1 MSTKT
6 IDSEFRGEGRRRFTQ
21 SLLRDV
27 GALERLLAA
36 GMLEE
41 GIRRI
46 GAEQEVFLVD
56 RGLHPAPAAMGVLQA
71 LEDPRYTTELGL
83 FQLEMN
89 LEPQVFTGDC
99 LSRMERQL
107 EELLAKAR
115 EAASRV
121 GVDLILAGILPTIR
135 KTDLGIESMV
145 PNPRYHALNQAMT
158 ALRGRAYDIFIKG
171 VDELRLTHDSVMVEA
186 CNASFQVHFQ
196 SGAKE
201 FANLYNIAQAVAG
214 PALAA
219 ATNSPILFGR
229 QLWSETRIALFQQAV
244 DTRSPSHQRE
254 SMPRVTFGDR
264 WVRQSVI
271 ELYREDIARFR
282 SLVGVDSDEDSVA
295 LVERGETPELRA
307 LRLHNGTVYRWN
319 RACYG
324 ITGGKPHLRIENR
337 VFPSGPSV
345 VDQIANGA
353 FWYGIMNALAS
364 RYEDITK
371 LMEFDHA
378 KRNFVAAA
386 REGLSAR
393 LLWFEREELSAPRLV
408 LDRLLP
414 LAHEGLAAASIADAD
429 RERYLGVLE
438 KRVRS
443 GRTGARWTVDS
454 LSAMQGHGTPG
465 ERLNALTA
473 AMRARQASGA
483 PVSEW
488 EPARLGEA
496 GGWQR
501 NYVRVEQYMETDF
514 VTVHEDDPVA
524 LVVHLMEWHRVR
536 HIPVEDTDHRLKGL
550 VSYRAVLRLLKESP
564 PGFDASMVPVGN
576 IMKRDPVSI
585 GPTMHTLK
593 AIGVMRRYRVGC
605 LPVVHQD
612 RLVGL
617 VTVDEFV
624 DIAGELL
631 EEKLAE

>member
-21 SLLRDV
+21 ALLRDV
-27 GALERLLAA
+27 GALERLLAS
-36 GMLEE
+36 GMIEE
-41 GIRRI
+41 GVRRI

-56 RGLHPAPAAMGVLQA
+56 SGLHPAPAAMNVLQA
-71 LEDPRYTTELGL
+71 LDDPRYTTELGL

-89 LEPQVFTGDC
+89 LEPQIFTGDC

-115 EAASRV
+115 EAASRT
-121 GVDLILAGILPTIR
+121 GVDLVLAGILPTIR

-145 PNPRYHALNQAMT
+145 PNPRYHALNEAMS

-171 VDELRLTHDSVMVEA
+171 VDELRLTHESVMVEA

-201 FANLYNIAQAVAG
+201 FANLYNIAQAIAG
-214 PALAA
+214 PVLAG

-244 DTRSPSHQRE
+244 DTRSPTHQRE
-254 SMPRVTFGDR
+254 SMPRVTFGER
-264 WVRQSVI
+264 WLRQSVI
-271 ELYREDIARFR
+271 EIYREDIARFR

-295 LVERGETPELRA
+295 KVERGETPELRA

-324 ITGGKPHLRIENR
+324 ITDGKPHLRIENR

-345 VDQIANGA
+345 LDQIANAA
-353 FWYGIMNALAS
+353 FWYGIMNALAT
-364 RYEDITK
+364 RYEDITR
-371 LMEFDHA
+371 LIEFDHA
-378 KRNFVAAA
+378 KRNFVSAA
-386 REGLSAR
+386 REGLAAR
-393 LLWFEREELSAPRLV
+393 LRWFEREELSAPRLI

-414 LAHEGLAAASIADAD
+414 LAHEGLAAASVSDED

-443 GRTGARWTVDS
+443 GRTGARWLVDS
-454 LSAMQGHGTPG
+454 LSGMQGHGTSG
-465 ERLNALTA
+465 ERLHALTA
-473 AMRARQASGA
+473 AMRARQESGA
-483 PVSEW
+483 PVAEW
-488 EPARLGEA
+488 EHAKLGDA
-496 GGWQR
+496 GGWKH
-501 NYVRVEQYMETDF
+501 NYVRVEQYMETDM

-536 HIPVEDTDHRLKGL
+536 HVPVEDSEHRLVGL
-550 VSYRAVLRLLKESP
+550 VSYRSVFRLLKESR
-564 PGFDASMVPVGN
+564 PGFDPSMVPVGN

-593 AIGVMRRYRVGC
+593 AIDVMRRYRVGC

-612 RLVGL
+612 RLVGM

>member
-6 IDSEFRGEGRRRFTQ
+6 IDSEFRGENRRRFTQ

-27 GALERLLAA
+27 SALDQLLTS

-56 RGLHPAPAAMGVLQA
+56 SGLHPALAAVEVLKA
-71 LEDPRYTTELGL
+71 LDDTHYTTELGA

-89 LEPQVFTGDC
+89 LEPQVFTGNC
-99 LSRMERQL
+99 LSLMEKQL
-107 EELLAKAR
+107 EALLSKAR
-115 EAASRV
+115 AAAAKY
-121 GVDLILAGILPTIR
+121 GVSLVLTGILPTIR
-135 KTDLGIESMV
+135 KTDLGLESMV
-145 PNPRYHALNQAMT
+145 PNQRYRALNDAMT
-158 ALRGRAYDIFIKG
+158 ALRGREYDIYIKG
-171 VDELRLTHDSVMVEA
+171 TDELRVTHDNVMVEA
-186 CNASFQVHFQ
+186 CNASFQLHFQ

-201 FANLYNIAQAVAG
+201 FANLYNLAQALAG
-214 PALAA
+214 PVLAA
-219 ATNSPILFGR
+219 ATNSPVLFGR

-244 DTRSPSHQRE
+244 DTRSPMQLRD
-254 SMPRVTFGDR
+254 SMSRVTFGDR
-264 WVRQSVI
+264 WLRKSVI
-271 ELYREDIARFR
+271 EIYREDIARFR
-282 SLVGVDSDEDSVA
+282 SLVGVDSDEDPVA
-295 LVERGETPELRA
+295 KVQKGEAPELRA

-324 ITGGKPHLRIENR
+324 ITDGKPHLRIENR
-337 VFPSGPSV
+337 VLPSGPSV

-353 FWYGIMNALAS
+353 FWFGVMNALAS

-371 LMEFDHA
+371 LIEFDHA

-393 LLWFEREELSAPRLV
+393 MLWLEREEISAPRLI

-414 LAHEGLAAASIADAD
+414 LAHEGLAAAKVTDAD

-438 KRVRS
+438 KRVRT
-443 GRTGARWTVDS
+443 GKTGARWTVDS

-465 ERLNALTA
+465 ERLNALTSA
-473 AMRARQASGA
+473 LMARQASGA

-488 EPARLGEA
+488 EPAKLGDA
-496 GGWQR
+496 GGWKH
-501 NYVRVEQYMETDF
+501 NYVRVEQYMKTDL
-514 VTVHEDDPVA
+514 VTVHEEDPVA
-524 LVVHLMEWHRVR
+524 LLVHLMEWHRVR
-536 HIPVEDTDHRLKGL
+536 HVPVEDSEHRLVGL
-550 VSYRAVLRLLKESP
+550 VSYRSVLRLLKESR
-564 PGFDASMVPVGN
+564 PGFDASMVPVGT

-585 GPTMHTLK
+585 GPTMSTLK
-593 AIGVMRRYRVGC
+593 AIEVMRRYDVGC
-605 LPVVHQD
+605 LPVVHQG
-612 RLVGL
+612 RLVGI

-631 EEKLAE
+631 EEKLGE

>member
-21 SLLRDV
+21 SLLRDL
-27 GALERLLAA
+27 GALERLLAS

-56 RGLHPAPAAMGVLQA
+56 RGLHPAPAAMVVLQA

-115 EAASRV
+115 EASSRS
-121 GVDLILAGILPTIR
+121 GVDLILTGILPTIR

-158 ALRGRAYDIFIKG
+158 ALRGREYDIFIKG

-201 FANLYNIAQAVAG
+201 FANLYNIAQTIAG

-244 DTRSPSHQRE
+244 DTRSPTHQRE
-254 SMPRVTFGDR
+254 SMPRVTFGER

-282 SLVGVDSDEDSVA
+282 TLVGVDSDEDAIAV
-295 LVERGETPELRA
+295 VKRGETPELRA

-324 ITGGKPHLRIENR
+324 ITDGKPHLRIENR
-337 VFPSGPSV
+337 VLPSGPSV
-345 VDQIANGA
+345 IDQIANGA
-353 FWYGIMNALAS
+353 FWYGVMNALAA

-371 LMEFDHA
+371 LMEFEHA

-429 RERYLGVLE
+429 RERYLGVIE

-443 GRTGARWTVDS
+443 GKTGARWIVDS
-454 LSAMQGHGTPG
+454 LSSMQGHGTPG

-473 AMRARQASGA
+473 AMRARQTSGA
-483 PVSEW
+483 PVAEW
-488 EPARLGEA
+488 EPAKLGEA
-496 GGWQR
+496 GGWQH
-501 NYVRVEQYMETDF
+501 NYVRVEQYMATDF

-536 HIPVEDTDHRLKGL
+536 HIPVEDTDHRLRGL
-550 VSYRAVLRLLKESP
+550 VSYRAILHLLKESP
-564 PGFDASMVPVGN
+564 PGFDASMVPVGT

-593 AIGVMRRYRVGC
+593 AIEVMRRYRVGC

-612 RLVGL
+612 RLVGV

-624 DIAGELL
+624 NIAGELL
-631 EEKLAE
+631 EEKLAR

>member
-21 SLLRDV
+21 ALLRDV
-27 GALERLLAA
+27 GALERLLAS
-36 GMLEE
+36 GMIEE
-41 GIRRI
+41 GVRRI

-56 RGLHPAPAAMGVLQA
+56 SSLHPAPAAMNVLQA

-115 EAASRV
+115 EAASRT
-121 GVDLILAGILPTIR
+121 GVDLVLAGILPTIR

-145 PNPRYHALNQAMT
+145 PNPRYHALNEAMS
-158 ALRGRAYDIFIKG
+158 ALRGRAYDIYIKG
-171 VDELRLTHDSVMVEA
+171 VDELRLTHESVMVEA

-201 FANLYNIAQAVAG
+201 FANLYNIAQAIAG
-214 PALAA
+214 PVLAG

-244 DTRSPSHQRE
+244 DTRSPTHQRE
-254 SMPRVTFGDR
+254 SMARVTFGER
-264 WVRQSVI
+264 WLRQSVI
-271 ELYREDIARFR
+271 EIYREDIARFR
-282 SLVGVDSDEDSVA
+282 SLVGVDSDEDPVA
-295 LVERGETPELRA
+295 KVERGETPELRA

-324 ITGGKPHLRIENR
+324 ITDGKPHLRIENR

-345 VDQIANGA
+345 LDQIANAA
-353 FWYGIMNALAS
+353 FWYGIMNALAT
-364 RYEDITK
+364 RYEDITR
-371 LMEFDHA
+371 LIEFDHA
-378 KRNFVAAA
+378 KRNFLSAA
-386 REGLSAR
+386 REGLGAR
-393 LLWFEREELSAPRLV
+393 LRWFEREELSAPRLI

-414 LAHEGLAAASIADAD
+414 LAHEGLAAAAVADED

-443 GRTGARWTVDS
+443 GRTGARWLVDS
-454 LSAMQGHGTPG
+454 LSGMQGHGTSG
-465 ERLNALTA
+465 ERLHALTA
-473 AMRARQASGA
+473 AMRARQESGA
-483 PVSEW
+483 PVAEW
-488 EPARLGEA
+488 EHAKLGDA
-496 GGWQR
+496 GGWKH
-501 NYVRVEQYMETDF
+501 NYVRVEQYMETDM

-536 HIPVEDTDHRLKGL
+536 HVPVEDSEHRLVGL
-550 VSYRAVLRLLKESP
+550 VSYRSVFRLLKESR
-564 PGFDASMVPVGN
+564 PGFDPSMVPVGN

-593 AIGVMRRYRVGC
+593 AIDVMRRYRVGC

-612 RLVGL
+612 RLVGM

>member
-6 IDSEFRGEGRRRFTQ
+6 IDSEFRGEDRRRFTQ

-27 GALERLLAA
+27 GALERLLTA

-41 GIRRI
+41 GVRRI

-56 RGLHPAPAAMGVLQA
+56 RGLHPARAAMTVLET
-71 LEDPRYTTELGL
+71 LRDPRYTTELGL
-83 FQLEMN
+83 FQLETN
-89 LEPQVFTGDC
+89 LDPQVFTGDC

-115 EAASRV
+115 EAAARS
-121 GVDLILAGILPTIR
+121 GVRLVLAGILPTIR
-135 KTDLGIESMV
+135 KTDLGLESMV
-145 PNPRYHALNQAMT
+145 PNPRYEALNRAMT
-158 ALRGRAYDIFIKG
+158 ALRGREYDIHIKG
-171 VDELRLTHDSVMVEA
+171 VDELRLTHDNVMVEA

-201 FANLYNIAQAVAG
+201 FANLYNIAQAIAG
-214 PALAA
+214 PVLAA

-244 DTRSPSHQRE
+244 DTRSPMQQRD
-254 SMPRVTFGDR
+254 SMTRVTFGDR

-282 SLVGVDSDEDSVA
+282 SLVGVESDEDPVA
-295 LVERGETPELRA
+295 KVERGEAPELRA

-324 ITGGKPHLRIENR
+324 ITDGKPHLRIENR
-337 VFPSGPSV
+337 VLPSGPSV

-353 FWYGIMNALAS
+353 LWYGVMSALAS
-364 RYEDITK
+364 RHEDITK
-371 LMEFDHA
+371 LIEFDHA

-393 LLWFEREELSAPRLV
+393 LVWLEREEVSAPRLV

-414 LAHEGLAAASIADAD
+414 LAHEGLAAAKVADAD
-429 RERYLGVLE
+429 RDRYLGVLE
-438 KRVRS
+438 RRVRT
-443 GRTGARWTVDS
+443 GRSGARWIVDS
-454 LSAMQGHGTPG
+454 LSGMQGHGTPG

-473 AMRARQASGA
+473 AMLARQATGA
-483 PVSEW
+483 PVAEW
-488 EPARLGEA
+488 EPARLGDA
-496 GGWQR
+496 GGWKH
-501 NYVRVEQYMETDF
+501 NYIRVEQYMQTDF

-536 HIPVEDTDHRLKGL
+536 HIPVEDHEHRLVGL
-550 VSYRAVLRLLKESP
+550 VAYRSVLRLLKESR
-564 PGFDASMVPVGN
+564 PGFDVSMVPVAN
-576 IMKRDPVSI
+576 VMKRDPVSI

-593 AIGVMRRYRVGC
+593 AIEVMRRYRVGC
-605 LPVVHQD
+605 LPVVHQG